1 MASPSRTGTSIA
13 ATSGITPAQ
22 EGGVVGLIF
31 LGLGLL
37 LMLIGRI
44 LLISAAF
51 GVSIW
56 WGFGIF
62 LPFGPMLFRMN
73 YPDLAPM
80 SRTFRLFSLPCIL
93 VYFVLGSGTMPGS
106 HTDFFKKKDVPSG
119 PANHYGLEKVS
130 KSNLDEKRT
139 ANAKELERL
148 TAWAETLH
156 VKKRDLLR
164 SDVEGTKAFNNEV
177 AEFNV
182 ALEKATAEQKALWPD
197 WPVAQGQPQAK
208 K

>member
-1 MASPSRTGTSIA
+1 M
-13 ATSGITPAQ
+13 
-22 EGGVVGLIF
+22 VGLIF
-31 LGLGLL
+31 LGLGIL

-62 LPFGPMLFRMN
+62 LPLGPMLFRMN
-73 YPDLAPM
+73 YPDLAPL

-93 VYFVLGSGTMPGS
+93 AYFVLGPGTLPGS
-106 HTDFFKKKDVPSG
+106 HREKDVPSG
-119 PANHYGLEKVS
+119 PANHYGLEKLS
-130 KSNLDEKRT
+130 KSNLDEKRV
-139 ANAKELERL
+139 ANAKEMERL

-164 SDVEGTKAFNNEV
+164 SDAEGAKAFNNEV

-182 ALEKATAEQKALWPD
+182 ALAKATAEQKALWPD
-197 WPVAQGQPQAK
+197 WPVGEGPPKAK